1 MYRTTAP
8 VHCAKVNTSRPA
20 TGTIDAI
27 CSEGGQ
33 TFTVFLTPGKDE
45 LALKVRALRA
55 VHVG

>member
-1 MYRTTAP
+1 MYHNVRAP
-8 VHCAKVNTSRPA
+8 VCCAKVDTPQTP

-45 LALKVRALRA
+45 LALKVR
-55 VHVG
+55 GS